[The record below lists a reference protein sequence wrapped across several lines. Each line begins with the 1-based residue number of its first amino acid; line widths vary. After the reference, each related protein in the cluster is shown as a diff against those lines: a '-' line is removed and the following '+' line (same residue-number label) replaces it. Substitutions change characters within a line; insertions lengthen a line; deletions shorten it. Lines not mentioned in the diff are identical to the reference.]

1 MRSLVCAAA
10 LVCAALAAPRA
21 TACENGVA
29 IEVDPRIDLV
39 MSANAALDKD
49 DPALAAK
56 RALAAFPKLRTAAL
70 DAGLRGK
77 AMRAMAVAIV
87 RLDGAVSAGP
97 DFRAV
102 DREANYVWA
111 VRVLRGIS
119 IKRAT
124 DPSAL
129 TDLGEALA
137 ARSATRPEARKI
149 LELLAQRDLVTN
161 AYGWAA
167 LARARIAAG
176 DTAGRADAVARCAKM
191 ARTIA
196 VCKVRGDAPDEKP
209 KSS

>member
-1 MRSLVCAAA
+1 MRTIVCAAA

-21 TACENGVA
+21 DACGNGVE
-29 IEVDPRIDLV
+29 IEIDPRIDLV

-56 RALAAFPKLRTAAL
+56 RALAAFPKLRTSAL
-70 DAGLRGK
+70 DNGLRGK

-87 RLDGAVSAGP
+87 RLDGAVTAA
-97 DFRAV
+97 DFRAD
-102 DREANYVWA
+102 DRDGNYVWA

-124 DPSAL
+124 DPAAL

-137 ARSATRPEARKI
+137 ARSATRAEARKI
-149 LELLAQRDLVTN
+149 LELLAPRDLITN

-176 DTAGRADAVARCAKM
+176 DTAGRADAVAHCAKM

-196 VCKVRGDAPDEKP
+196 VCKVRGDAPEEKA
-209 KSS
+209 KS